1 MISNNNKRFLDEMD
15 SVWSSRKDGDVLSNF
30 TWSKKA
36 ELESLIKSIPRHGS
50 TIYVHPLDML
60 QTIPPSQLITNMLDT
75 EMVHDHICVRD
86 FDGSSSSMES
96 TGLLHL
102 IKEFYW
108 NSNGKIVLGTIII
121 DDDTTMKKV
130 ISHPYT
136 LPRGQ
141 INKGGLLPVQI
152 IIPVW
157 FCDPNYR
164 SKCVGNMVFELV
176 SRTKE
181 LTKLD
186 ALRLKKY
193 YQYYIKQNRG
203 KGLQYL
209 QEKR

>member
-1 MISNNNKRFLDEMD
+1 
-15 SVWSSRKDGDVLSNF
+15 
-30 TWSKKA
+30 
-36 ELESLIKSIPRHGS
+36 
-50 TIYVHPLDML
+50 
-60 QTIPPSQLITNMLDT
+60 MLDT
-75 EMVHDHICVRD
+75 RKVEDHICVRD

-96 TGLLHL
+96 TGLLHM
-102 IKEFYW
+102 IKQLYW
-108 NSNGKIVLGTIII
+108 NSNGKILLGTIII

-136 LPRGQ
+136 LPRGR

-157 FCDPNYR
+157 FCDPNHR

-176 SRTKE
+176 SKTKE

-193 YQYYIKQNRG
+193 YQYYIKQNRS
-203 KGLQYL
+203 KGFEYL
-209 QEKR
+209 QEKRWCPLEHMFDNHEFCDSSWCEKKK